1 MLGYK
6 KGSKP
11 NIFDSAIHNA
21 QVSKIFGQHIANEA
35 VEEIFEFL
43 KDDEGN
49 KFLNRYCVIYKFKQ
63 TVMLKHF

>member
-21 QVSKIFGQHIANEA
+21 QVSKIFGQHISG
-35 VEEIFEFL
+35 L
-43 KDDEGN
+43 KQA
-49 KFLNRYCVIYKFKQ
+49 KFSAWR
-63 TVMLKHF
+63 